1 MSHGVVFIVS
11 DSVGET
17 ADFVVR
23 AAASQ
28 FDHNRVEI
36 RRFPYVDQEDTIRDI
51 VKEAADCESFI
62 AYTLILPALRDVM
75 QREAQRVGVLTVD
88 IMGPMMAA
96 FQGVFRVA
104 PALRPGLLHRLD
116 DEYFRRVEAVEFA
129 VKSDDGRDA
138 RNLLRAD
145 VALIGVSRTSKTPLS
160 MYLAHKQLRVANVP
174 LLPESRPPEELFVLP
189 RERVIGLTINAEQL
203 YSVRRE
209 RLRTLGLA
217 DDASYAQPRRIQ
229 EELRFAESVMKK
241 VGCRVIDVSQRAV
254 EEIAGLILEHVRA
267 TNRHNRLL

>member
-1 MSHGVVFIVS
+1 MSHGVIFIVS

-28 FDHNRVEI
+28 FDQNRFEI
-36 RRFPYVDQEDTIRDI
+36 RRFPYVDHKDAIRGI

-62 AYTLILPALRDVM
+62 AYTLILPPLRETM
-75 QREAQRVGVLTVD
+75 RLEAERVGVMTVD
-88 IMGPMMAA
+88 IMGPMMNA
-96 FQGVFRVA
+96 FQSVFRA
-104 PALRPGLLHRLD
+104 EPTLLPGLLHRLD

-145 VALIGVSRTSKTPLS
+145 VTLIGVSRTSKTPLS

-203 YSVRRE
+203 YQVRRE
-209 RLRTLGLA
+209 RLRALGLS
-217 DDASYAQPRRIQ
+217 DDANYAQPRRVQ
-229 EELRFAESVMKK
+229 EELRYAESVMKR

-254 EEIAGLILEHVRA
+254 EEIAGLILEHVRI
-267 TNRHNRLL
+267 TNPRSRIF